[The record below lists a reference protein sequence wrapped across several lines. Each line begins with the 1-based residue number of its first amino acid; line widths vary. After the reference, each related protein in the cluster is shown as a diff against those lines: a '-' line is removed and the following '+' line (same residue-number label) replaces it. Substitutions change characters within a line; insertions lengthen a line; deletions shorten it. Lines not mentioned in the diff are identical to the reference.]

1 MGADVGGE
9 GEGYMEFV
17 VMFHVARAANASIT
31 LGVVVGVLGNDMIA
45 VWNGHALTAVLAEVF
60 ASRSRTAESASALVW
75 ELAHRVRHLLL
86 VNLPAIAGHQATT
99 TIKPHQH
106 QVSVGERP
114 A

>member
-31 LGVVVGVLGNDMIA
+31 LGVIVGVLGNDMIA
-45 VWNGHALTAVLAEVF
+45 VWNGHALTAVLAELF
-60 ASRSRTAESASALVW
+60 ASRSRTADGASALVW